1 MHLYTQDGK
10 PLYEVPYADP
20 KKGMRKATLRDAR
33 KCGAVP
39 SVTEIN
45 KVLASPGLERWK
57 TNEAVLA
64 ALTLPRD
71 PDDTDEDF
79 IKKVMLDS
87 KEKATIAADKGTE
100 IHGAIERAFQGR
112 MIDSQYFELAHHVKS
127 EVLKR
132 YGADHHWRVE
142 QSFAHPLGYGGK
154 VDLNSPCIPVVA
166 DFKTK
171 EVMPDR
177 VGYDEQLMQLSAYRR
192 GLGFQEDTLL
202 VNIFVSWA
210 GEVVFLE
217 WTKDDAARGLE
228 MFDLCLALWKHVKKY
243 DPSFEEAA

>member
-1 MHLYTQDGK
+1 
-10 PLYEVPYADP
+10 
-20 KKGMRKATLRDAR
+20 
-33 KCGAVP
+33 VP

-57 TNEAVLA
+57 INEAILA

-71 PDDTDEDF
+71 LEDSDEDF

-112 MIDSQYFELAHHVKS
+112 MVDSQYFELAYHVKD

-154 VDLNSPCIPVVA
+154 VDLNSPCVPIVA

-171 EVMPDR
+171 EVMPAK
-177 VGYDEQLMQLSAYRR
+177 VGYDEQVMQLAAYCR
-192 GLGFQEDTLL
+192 GLGFSRGTLL
-202 VNIFVSWA
+202 VNIFVSWD
-210 GEVVFLE
+210 GEVVFKE
-217 WTKDDAARGLE
+217 WTQAEADRGLE
-228 MFDLCLALWKHVKKY
+228 MFDLCLDLWKHVKKY